1 MLNINLATFSGE
13 IIGIKEDDGKGIL
26 CILRQKVAMQFDTNI
41 ALFIPNSL
49 VAGFKKKFK
58 VKKGEKILVI
68 DGVIYEKNNVVRIKV
83 SSLSQLLLLESDALD
98 YNTVSFNGIVTNMD
112 DIEGGR
118 VLSIKQE
125 VCSVMQ
131 TTLDAFIPASLLK
144 DNSFE
149 KVKLQDNILVTRG
162 TIYTKEGMIRI
173 RITEPTQLQEVQ
185 EDFFLGEETAKDKF
199 I

>member
-26 CILRQKVAMQFDTNI
+26 CILRQKVAMQFDTTI

-58 VKKGEKILVI
+58 VKKGETILVI
-68 DGVIYEKNNVVRIKV
+68 DGVIYEKNNVVRIKA
-83 SSLSQLLLLESDALD
+83 SSLSQLLLLEADAPD
-98 YNTVSFNGIVTNMD
+98 YNSVSFNGIVTNVD

-131 TTLDAFIPASLLK
+131 TTFDVFIPASLLK
-144 DNSFE
+144 NNSFE
-149 KVKLQDNILVTRG
+149 KVKQQDNILVTRG
-162 TIYTKEGMIRI
+162 TIYTKDGMIRI